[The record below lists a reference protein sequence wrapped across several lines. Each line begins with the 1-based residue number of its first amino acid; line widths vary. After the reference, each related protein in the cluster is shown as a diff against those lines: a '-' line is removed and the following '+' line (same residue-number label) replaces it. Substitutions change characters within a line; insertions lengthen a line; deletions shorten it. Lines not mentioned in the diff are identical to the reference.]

1 MLPGR
6 APGLHLSD
14 EGRKQAKDVVS
25 NLAGVEK
32 IDLIFSSP
40 MERAQETAAP
50 LAENRQIQVE
60 LDDRLLECDFG
71 TFTGRR
77 LDELSKLADWKIIQG
92 APSRYTFPEGEGFI
106 SMSNRMIDFMSW
118 CHAFHN
124 GKTIVAFSHAD
135 PIKALM
141 AHCLG
146 IHLDNFQR
154 VIISTC
160 GISAIAIGDASNYAL
175 YVNSTTTPNLKVS

>member
-1 MLPGR
+1 M
-6 APGLHLSD
+6 
-14 EGRKQAKDVVS
+14 
-25 NLAGVEK
+25 AGVEV

-40 MERAQETAAP
+40 MERAVETATP
-50 LAENRQIQVE
+50 LSQSRKLDITY
-60 LDDRLLECDFG
+60 DDRLLECDFG

-77 LDELSKLADWKIIQG
+77 LDELSKLPDWKIIQS
-92 APSRYTFPEGEGFI
+92 APSRYTFPEGESFM
-106 SMSNRMIDFMSW
+106 SMSTRMVDFMAW
-118 CHAFHN
+118 CHNFHR

-154 VIISTC
+154 VIVSTC